1 MSVAELVVCPRCGE
15 LGRERI
21 YEVRGHLYRFV
32 YHGGSRCYL
41 GPVKPIYRASA
52 PLRPLEP
59 VTRVQIPAGAPTVFK
74 KEEDFSSVKFSQ
86 ILTNGGGQL
95 ITTVDTNEL
104 GMSVV
109 ERAAELAAVY
119 VARYILGKHI
129 PLPWELQKQSAV
141 VWDEEVRVA
150 LQL

>member
-1 MSVAELVVCPRCGE
+1 M
-15 LGRERI
+15 
-21 YEVRGHLYRFV
+21 
-32 YHGGSRCYL
+32 
-41 GPVKPIYRASA
+41 
-52 PLRPLEP
+52 
-59 VTRVQIPAGAPTVFK
+59 
-74 KEEDFSSVKFSQ
+74 
-86 ILTNGGGQL
+86 TNGGGQL

-129 PLPWELQKQSAV
+129 PLPWELRKQSAV